1 MLSLFDG
8 GTGIL
13 YTQEADFFSTIGTL
27 CSVIL
32 DNIQTTH
39 QHHAHDCS
47 IVATFQHR
55 GSSAASESLMVNP
68 FGIYHLMGG
77 VGSLGV
83 ESTGSWRLWVCCFPL
98 PVCILTDL
106 SALAGIVTR
115 LFEGMWCVEPSGPG
129 RGNGYLPPF

>member
-1 MLSLFDG
+1 MEDRQLGRPFSTVMTTSLFNDDT
-8 GTGIL
+8 GTP

-77 VGSLGV
+77 IDYSELVLKALVLEDFGSAA
-83 ESTGSWRLWVCCFPL
+83 SY
-98 PVCILTDL
+98 L
-106 SALAGIVTR
+106 SMLHLV
-115 LFEGMWCVEPSGPG
+115 PG
-129 RGNGYLPPF
+129 C

>member
-13 YTQEADFFSTIGTL
+13 HTQEADFFSTIGTL

-68 FGIYHLMGG
+68 FEIYHLMGG
-77 VGSLGV
+77 IDYSELVLKALVLEDFGSAA
-83 ESTGSWRLWVCCFPL
+83 SY
-98 PVCILTDL
+98 L
-106 SALAGIVTR
+106 SMLHLV
-115 LFEGMWCVEPSGPG
+115 PG
-129 RGNGYLPPF
+129 C